1 MASKNLFDSDLSE
14 VSAVSA
20 PSRGGGGAPPIV
32 KTASAFDGV
41 DDALRTIANWD
52 INRQKVRERETVAEV
67 DSGVDQAIENAFA
80 ESMGD
85 MYQSDIDS
93 TLDRLDALRK
103 AAGQGRDRTDRFNIS
118 LMREAKQLKAR
129 YPDRTAAINQA
140 FAARGLIDPR
150 TALLNKQAEI
160 EDNRQRAEE
169 ARLEKMIGAAVEGGF
184 AVYKEPGNPGS
195 GVDRPATFA
204 AMQNA
209 ADIQK
214 RTAET
219 YQRLGLVRDEKGQL
233 GYTIRPEYAAARP
246 QLEADIWNQAL
257 IGLRPAV
264 NNLQA
269 MLAAGNPQN
278 LQMIRDE
285 TSNLI
290 SMADKFRVRIMQE
303 SVMSLNPKER
313 EEHMKFVDE
322 VVLQPLLQVATNI
335 RDAKDINQMQAA
347 ANVLDWSSK
356 NFQLMN
362 HRDAPTLSR
371 LVFFNRDLATSFL
384 NNVKLN
390 PNFLEGGN
398 NLASRELNTILDM
411 TPPNGTPTDAQIDM
425 DAGEGDYSKE
435 QRATRVQV
443 GIKTQ
448 QDFISKGIVAS
459 TPADVYGW
467 LGTQKP
473 LYNAFKEAP
482 LSGNDVKRLTDQMLT
497 ANYSANLTNA
507 VKHFPEAGRKV
518 GAYSFDVVERR
529 LLDLSRELR
538 TTPVGS
544 KIGQEFAFSYNPSK
558 NKFEIKSLNPKKD
571 GVQTAIEG
579 IAAGVPGGMGVPQFS
594 QDYSRVKVLQDRLNE
609 VNKILPHLA
618 KTRQY
623 KPEYEGVSDDEFL
636 MGFEALLNGRI

>member
-1 MASKNLFDSDLSE
+1 
-14 VSAVSA
+14 
-20 PSRGGGGAPPIV
+20 
-32 KTASAFDGV
+32 
-41 DDALRTIANWD
+41 
-52 INRQKVRERETVAEV
+52 
-67 DSGVDQAIENAFA
+67 
-80 ESMGD
+80 
-85 MYQSDIDS
+85 
-93 TLDRLDALRK
+93 
-103 AAGQGRDRTDRFNIS
+103 
-118 LMREAKQLKAR
+118 
-129 YPDRTAAINQA
+129 
-140 FAARGLIDPR
+140 
-150 TALLNKQAEI
+150 
-160 EDNRQRAEE
+160 
-169 ARLEKMIGAAVEGGF
+169 
-184 AVYKEPGNPGS
+184 
-195 GVDRPATFA
+195 
-204 AMQNA
+204 
-209 ADIQK
+209 
-214 RTAET
+214 
-219 YQRLGLVRDEKGQL
+219 
-233 GYTIRPEYAAARP
+233 
-246 QLEADIWNQAL
+246 
-257 IGLRPAV
+257 
-264 NNLQA
+264 
-269 MLAAGNPQN
+269 
-278 LQMIRDE
+278 
-285 TSNLI
+285 
-290 SMADKFRVRIMQE
+290 
-303 SVMSLNPKER
+303 MSLNPKER

-335 RDAKDINQMQAA
+335 RDAKDINQMKAA

-497 ANYSANLTNA
+497 ANYSANLANA

-529 LLDLSRELR
+529 LLDLSREMR
-538 TTPVGS
+538 TPATVPMIGRAVVGEDFS
-544 KIGQEFAFSYNPSK
+544 FVYDRAANRFKVQASDEWMKRFASS
-558 NKFEIKSLNPKKD
+558 
-571 GVQTAIEG
+571 GVQTNREAESR
-579 IAAGVPGGMGVPQFS
+579 QFA
-594 QDYSRVKVLQDRLNE
+594 VLPDLKKRLDEINR
-609 VNKILPHLA
+609 ILPHLA
-618 KTRQY
+618 KTKQY